1 MRSNL
6 VCTTTNQCIAHTI
19 QLGIR
24 EQPIVIIMRCVVSH
38 VWLFCHQC
46 NKSFHG
52 NCQLSYS
59 IDLTRNMAEMTK
71 YHIRLQI
78 IGFTYL
84 TAEIHGKVSNFPICR
99 CCFLMK
105 QFHAIFSFN
114 KYFYDQVEKSIQKC
128 QLKKSYGQNVYF
140 HVKSLIFSS
149 KKIAWLKWEISIER
163 WIN

>member
-59 IDLTRNMAEMTK
+59 IDLTRNMAEMNK

-84 TAEIHGKVSNFPICR
+84 TVEIHGKVSNFPICR

-105 QFHAIFSFN
+105 QFHAIFSLI
-114 KYFYDQVEKSIQKC
+114 KYFYDQVKKKYSKVPIKKELRTKCLFSWKKPNTFIEKNCMAQ
-128 QLKKSYGQNVYF
+128 
-140 HVKSLIFSS
+140 VKDFY
-149 KKIAWLKWEISIER
+149 R
-163 WIN
+163 TPN